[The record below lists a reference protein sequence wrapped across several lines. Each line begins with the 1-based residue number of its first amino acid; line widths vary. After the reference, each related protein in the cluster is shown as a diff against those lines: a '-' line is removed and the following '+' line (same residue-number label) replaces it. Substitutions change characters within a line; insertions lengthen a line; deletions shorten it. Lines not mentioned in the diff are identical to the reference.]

1 MRVLVATDVAA
12 RGLDIE
18 NLAYVVNFHLPFL
31 AEDYVHRVGRTGR
44 AGKSGTA
51 ISLVS
56 PKDERFL
63 GNIEA
68 LIGRTFEKIIV
79 PGYELSRNEAFEHQ
93 QSVDK
98 RVSKNRYRASQEKNQ
113 TIAKKKLAAKSGNT
127 KYNSK
132 IKKKR

>member
-1 MRVLVATDVAA
+1 M
-12 RGLDIE
+12 
-18 NLAYVVNFHLPFL
+18 VNFHLPFL

-63 GNIEA
+63 DNIEA
-68 LIGRTFEKIIV
+68 LIGRKFERIIV
-79 PGYELSRNEAFEHQ
+79 PGYELKRDEALEYQ
-93 QSVDK
+93 QVTEK
-98 RVSKNRYRASQEKNQ
+98 RASKNRYRASQEKNQ
-113 TIAKKKLAAKSGNT
+113 ALAKKKQASLSGNK
-127 KYNSK
+127 KYNGK